1 MCHVYCR
8 GNSCFLIRKTS
19 GSGFFINLYGPDDQS
34 RILSALSF
42 LWRRRKQPSWVPCLL
57 LQTQNFIDGHFQV
70 YLVEMGRNLFQ
81 SFSVFMDEEEVILP
95 FSPAI
100 LSYLLPA
107 ALKSIR
113 LISGIPLLTANSLLG
128 RPRRDTGLVSLYIY
142 SSLTYNPEAY

>member
-1 MCHVYCR
+1 MALMTNLGYSQYC
-8 GNSCFLIRKTS
+8 
-19 GSGFFINLYGPDDQS
+19 
-34 RILSALSF
+34 LSF
-42 LWRRRKQPSWVPCLL
+42 VYAGSKLL
-57 LQTQNFIDGHFQV
+57 KSLIYLFKPQNIIDGHFQV
-70 YLVEMGRNLFQ
+70 YLVEKGRNLFQ
-81 SFSVFMDEEEVILP
+81 FFSVFMDEEEVILP

-113 LISGIPLLTANSLLG
+113 LISGIPLLDANSLLG

>member
-1 MCHVYCR
+1 MA
-8 GNSCFLIRKTS
+8 LM
-19 GSGFFINLYGPDDQS
+19 INLEYSQHC
-34 RILSALSF
+34 LSF
-42 LWRRRKQPSWVPCLL
+42 GDAGSNLRECLVYFFKPKNL
-57 LQTQNFIDGHFQV
+57 IDRHFQV

>member
-8 GNSCFLIRKTS
+8 GKTHFLKWKTS
-19 GSGFFINLYGPDDQS
+19 GSGFSISLHGSDNQS
-34 RILSALSF
+34 RIFSVLSF

-57 LQTQNFIDGHFQV
+57 LQTQKLIDGHFQV
-70 YLVEMGRNLFQ
+70 YLVEKERYLFQ
-81 SFSVFMDEEEVILP
+81 SFSIFMNEEEVILP

-128 RPRRDTGLVSLYIY
+128 RPQRDTRLVSLYIY